1 MQDLGYTYAKKLFI
15 VHQNSTSP
23 WRVLTLGTASALH
36 GNCSL
41 RGTVGGDEK
50 EVEGRR
56 GPERPGTQEKAN
68 SRERTGSPKVS
79 GK

>member
-1 MQDLGYTYAKKLFI
+1 M
-15 VHQNSTSP
+15 
-23 WRVLTLGTASALH
+23 
-36 GNCSL
+36 
-41 RGTVGGDEK
+41 GGDEK